1 MPSSTLVFTPRDESV
16 TQFRALFEVKQD
28 CQLGDDVEVN
38 VSIPVKQMQLT
49 VSVIFF
55 HFDFGSAY
63 ILINIDD
70 WMVDR

>member
-1 MPSSTLVFTPRDESV
+1 MPSSTLVFIPTDESV

-55 HFDFGSAY
+55 SF
-63 ILINIDD
+63 
-70 WMVDR
+70 

>member
-1 MPSSTLVFTPRDESV
+1 MPSSTLVFTPSDESV

-55 HFDFGSAY
+55 FVFFVLIFDQLTY
-63 ILINIDD
+63 
-70 WMVDR
+70 